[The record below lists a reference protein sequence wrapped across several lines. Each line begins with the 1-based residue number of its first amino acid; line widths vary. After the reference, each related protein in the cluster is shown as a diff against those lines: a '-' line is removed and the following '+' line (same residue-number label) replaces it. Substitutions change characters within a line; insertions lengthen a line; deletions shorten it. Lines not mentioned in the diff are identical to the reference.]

1 MVTKN
6 TGRRGVGCGH
16 LTRCFLAIQLTWT
29 KGCLP
34 TKEGPCGQTEQYQSR
49 WFDWSRAISL
59 SLGNGKSRR
68 MAMSEPSP
76 FQGPHGWLLIQT
88 STGTLS
94 VRRRKKKKDSPLKS
108 IRSSHFTDDRLP
120 QAFCIVET
128 TMPFYRNGL
137 SYALPTLVRYQFLKE
152 LKLGTRNLCISKT
165 ITVCITLVLN
175 ISTSFYDIFRNKI
188 IARKNI
194 TPSFD
199 IS

>member
-1 MVTKN
+1 MV
-6 TGRRGVGCGH
+6 RLVESD
-16 LTRCFLAIQLTWT
+16 FSVTWQWQEPQD
-29 KGCLP
+29 GD
-34 TKEGPCGQTEQYQSR
+34 E
-49 WFDWSRAISL
+49 RAIPF
-59 SLGNGKSRR
+59 SRSSR
-68 MAMSEPSP
+68 V
-76 FQGPHGWLLIQT
+76 T
-88 STGTLS
+88 SHLNWH
-94 VRRRKKKKDSPLKS
+94 RHPLCQKKKKKKDSPLKS